1 MSEVPELAPTVL
13 RLLDAGAFPST
24 VEAVRSGRL
33 GQRSGPATIGA
44 VASGRPG
51 VTTTLQGL
59 QRLWSA
65 RYSATDGAGFADI
78 LEAVAEGAMV
88 ERTSHPATEVV
99 WTGPKVE
106 GSYLRATRQVVQ
118 DIIKDASQELL
129 VVGYW
134 IAGKG
139 DQEGIIRDVIGL
151 IAEAAARGIDVTMV
165 LDSGDKTYGKNNRDV
180 LAELWPVEQAL
191 PELLTW
197 EVPESEKHLKLH
209 AKVLVADR
217 HDALVTSANLTM
229 HALDRNMEMGVRVTG
244 TAGAR
249 IAHHFDLLR
258 RKGELVPFVA

>member
-51 VTTTLQGL
+51 VTTTLQEL

-65 RYSATDGAGFADI
+65 RYSGTDGSGFADI
-78 LEAVAEGAMV
+78 LEAVEEGARI
-88 ERTSHPATEVV
+88 ERKSHSKTEVV
-99 WTGPKVE
+99 WTGPTVE

-118 DIIKDASQELL
+118 DIINGAKEELL

-134 IAGKG
+134 IAGHG
-139 DQEGIIRDVIGL
+139 DQEGIIRDVISL
-151 IAEAAARGIDVTMV
+151 IADAAARGVDVTMV
-165 LDSGDKTYGKNNRDV
+165 LDSGEKSYGKNNRDV
-180 LAELWPVEQAL
+180 LGELWPSGQAL

-197 EVPESEKHLKLH
+197 EVPSTEKHLKLH
-209 AKVLVADR
+209 AKVLLADR

-229 HALDRNMEMGVRVTG
+229 HALDRNMEMGVRTTG
-244 TAGAR
+244 SAGQR
-249 IAHHFDLLR
+249 IAQHFSLLVR
-258 RKGELVPFVA
+258 SGVLVSFA

>member
-13 RLLDAGAFPST
+13 RLIDAGAFPST
-24 VEAVRSGRL
+24 VEALRSGRL

-65 RYSATDGAGFADI
+65 RYSATDGPGFADV
-78 LEAVAEGAMV
+78 LEAVAEGAKL
-88 ERTSHPATEVV
+88 ERTAHPTTEVV

-118 DIIKDASQELL
+118 DIISGAQQELL

-134 IAGKG
+134 IAGHG
-139 DQEGIIRDVIGL
+139 DQECNNRDVIGL
-151 IAEAAARGIDVTMV
+151 IANAAARGVSVTMV
-165 LDSGDKTYGKNNRDV
+165 LDSGEKTYGKNNRDV
-180 LAELWPVEQAL
+180 LAELWPSDQAL

-197 EVPESEKHLKLH
+197 ELPDTEKHLKLH

-217 HDALVTSANLTM
+217 ADALVTSANLTM

-244 TAGAR
+244 TAGRR
-249 IAHHFDLLR
+249 ISDHFTLLR
-258 RKGELVPFVA
+258 QQGIVAEYR

>member
-24 VEAVRSGRL
+24 VEALRFGRL
-33 GQRSGPATIGA
+33 GQRSGLATIGA

-59 QRLWSA
+59 QRVWGA
-65 RYSATDGAGFADI
+65 RYSATDGPGFADI
-78 LEAVAEGAMV
+78 LEAVAEGAKE
-88 ERTSHPATEVV
+88 ERIRHPTTEVV

-106 GSYLRATRQVVQ
+106 GSFLRATRQVVQ
-118 DIIKDASQELL
+118 DIVQGAQQELL

-134 IAGKG
+134 IAGHG

-151 IAEAAARGIDVTMV
+151 IADAASRGVDVTVV
-165 LDSGDKTYGKNNRDV
+165 LDSADKTYGKSNRDV
-180 LAELWPVEQAL
+180 LAELWPAGQML

-197 EVPESEKHLKLH
+197 DVPKAEKHLKLH

-217 HDALVTSANLTM
+217 RDALVTSANLTM
-229 HALDRNMEMGVRVTG
+229 HALDRNMEMGVRVVG
-244 TAGAR
+244 NTASQ
-249 IAHHFDLLR
+249 IADHFRRLELLR
-258 RKGELVPFVA
+258 VLLPYA

>member
-33 GQRSGPATIGA
+33 GQQSGPATIGA
-44 VASGRPG
+44 VASGRLG

-59 QRLWSA
+59 QRLWVR
-65 RYSATDGAGFADI
+65 RYSATDGPGFADI
-78 LEAVAEGAMV
+78 LDAVAEGAMV
-88 ERTSHPATEVV
+88 ERTAHPTTEVV

-118 DIIKDASQELL
+118 DIINGAHEELL

-134 IAGKG
+134 IAGHG

-151 IAEAAARGIDVTMV
+151 IADAAGRGVDVTIV
-165 LDSGDKTYGKNNRDV
+165 LDSGEKTYGKNNRDV
-180 LAELWPVEQAL
+180 LAELWPADQAL

-197 EVPESEKHLKLH
+197 EVPESQKHLKLH

-217 HDALVTSANLTM
+217 GDALVTSANLTM
-229 HALDRNMEMGVRVTG
+229 HALDRNMEMGVRVSG
-244 TAGAR
+244 PAGHR

-258 RKGELVPFVA
+258 VQRVLKPFD

>member
-1 MSEVPELAPTVL
+1 MSEVPELAPAVL

-51 VTTTLQGL
+51 VTTVLQGL

-65 RYSATDGAGFADI
+65 RYSGTDGSGFADI
-78 LEAVAEGAMV
+78 LEAVAEGARV
-88 ERTSHPATEVV
+88 ERTSHPTTEVV

-118 DIIKDASQELL
+118 DIINGAHQELL

-151 IAEAAARGIDVTMV
+151 IADAAARGVGVTMV
-165 LDSGDKTYGKNNRDV
+165 LDSGEKTYGKNNRDV
-180 LAELWPVEQAL
+180 LTELWPADHAL

-197 EVPESEKHLKLH
+197 VVPESEKHVKLH

-217 HDALVTSANLTM
+217 RDALVTSANLTM
-229 HALDRNMEMGVRVTG
+229 HALDRNMEMGVRVG
-244 TAGAR
+244 GSAGAR
-249 IAHHFDLLR
+249 IAQHFDLLR
-258 RKGELVPFVA
+258 VGEILQPFSQ

>member
-1 MSEVPELAPTVL
+1 MSEVPELAPAVL

-59 QRLWSA
+59 QRLWGA
-65 RYSATDGAGFADI
+65 RYSATDGPGFADI
-78 LEAVAEGAMV
+78 LEAVAEGARV
-88 ERTSHPATEVV
+88 ERNFHPTTEVV

-118 DIIKDASQELL
+118 DIINGAHEELL

-134 IAGKG
+134 IAGHG

-151 IAEAAARGIDVTMV
+151 MANAAARGVSVAVV
-165 LDSGDKTYGKNNRDV
+165 LDSGEKTYGKNVTIRATPSVQASERDSGCR
-180 LAELWPVEQAL
+180 L
-191 PELLTW
+191 
-197 EVPESEKHLKLH
+197 SE
-209 AKVLVADR
+209 AYEAGEADE
-217 HDALVTSANLTM
+217 SAN
-229 HALDRNMEMGVRVTG
+229 ASAVDGVGGGVR
-244 TAGAR
+244 ACRAD
-249 IAHHFDLLR
+249 A
-258 RKGELVPFVA
+258 A

>member
-33 GQRSGPATIGA
+33 SQHSGPATIGA

-65 RYSATDGAGFADI
+65 RYPGTDGSGFADI
-78 LEAVAEGAMV
+78 LEALVEGARL
-88 ERTSHPATEVV
+88 ERNSHPMTEVV

-118 DIIKDASQELL
+118 DIINGAQEELL

-134 IAGKG
+134 IAGHG

-151 IAEAAARGIDVTMV
+151 IANAAARGVVVTMV
-165 LDSGDKTYGKNNRDV
+165 LDSGEKSYGKNNRDV
-180 LAELWPVEQAL
+180 LAELWPRHESL
-191 PELLTW
+191 PTLLTW
-197 EVPESEKHLKLH
+197 DIPASEKHLKLH

-217 HDALVTSANLTM
+217 HDSLVTSANLTM
-229 HALDRNMEMGVRVTG
+229 HALDRNMEMGVRVVG
-244 TAGAR
+244 PMVSR
-249 IAHHFDLLR
+249 IAHHFELLQSS
-258 RKGELVPFVA
+258 GTLVPYDD